1 MYECIVGYI
10 RTIKMEK
17 KMNKKYK
24 LLNEISEIIT
34 GMPEVKKGD
43 NKKLYKYFCIQPSSL
58 NINNEEIVDFIEIE
72 KEKPIDE
79 NIKIKKGDILIKRI
93 GPTFVYLATYDY
105 KNTCVTSNI
114 ILIRP
119 KDNII
124 SEYLAAYLEIQ
135 GLKTLKHYTQKGVTI
150 HSISKKELSIIKI
163 PILDKKEQEILGKY
177 WFLKKHKT
185 NLLNKL
191 IVMENNLAKSLF
203 NKILTKKEVI

>member
-1 MYECIVGYI
+1 
-10 RTIKMEK
+10 
-17 KMNKKYK
+17 MNKKYK
-24 LLNEISEIIT
+24 ILNEISEIIT
-34 GMPEVKKGD
+34 GIPEGRKD
-43 NKKLYKYFCIQPSSL
+43 DSKKLYKYFCIQPSSL
-58 NINNEEIVDFIEIE
+58 NLNNEEIVDFIEIE
-72 KEKPIDE
+72 KDKPIDK
-79 NIKIKKGDILIKRI
+79 NIIIKKGDILVKRI
-93 GPTFVYLATYDY
+93 GPTFVYLATREY

-119 KDNII
+119 KDSII

-135 GLKTLKHYTQKGVTI
+135 GLNTLKHYTQKGVTI
-150 HSISKKELSIIKI
+150 HSISKKELSMIKV
-163 PILDKKEQEILGKY
+163 PILDKKEQEILGRY